1 MPTIPS
7 DCIKIRFTM
16 DLDGNDIA
24 VFGVNGH
31 LHHITGNTIDWQEYM
46 QDAAEKARDK
56 WVQHLDPITWT
67 PVVTAVKC
75 EAYHLDTAGKV
86 LDKGLAGF
94 TGPAQWKGSAGGGTL
109 PWETSLCVS
118 IYGYEPGSFT
128 RYGASKRGRFYLPPM
143 PVSAVT
149 GVRGHLHPS
158 TKSQLIGDL
167 GDFLNDIEGMVLGP
181 SGQGADYFELGI
193 ISASTNKGATPNGS
207 FTRAVK
213 WGFDD
218 RFDSQ
223 RRRENKDV
231 VPKTWGDIDREP

>member
-1 MPTIPS
+1 
-7 DCIKIRFTM
+7 M
-16 DLDGNDIA
+16 DLDGVEIA

-31 LHHITGNTIDWQEYM
+31 LHHITGNSIDWDEYI

-56 WVQHLDPITWT
+56 WIEHLAPITWT
-67 PVVTAVKC
+67 PVVKGVKV

-86 LDKGLAGF
+86 LNKGMAPF
-94 TGPAQWKGSAGGGTL
+94 DDDHQWKGQAGGGTL

-118 IYGYEPGSFT
+118 IYGYAPGSFT

-143 PVSAVT
+143 PVSAVS
-149 GVRGHLHPS
+149 GNRGHLHPS
-158 TKSQLIGDL
+158 TKAQLIGDL
-167 GDFLNDIEGMVLGP
+167 GAFLNDVEGMVLGP

-207 FTRAVK
+207 FTRAVA

-218 RFDSQ
+218 RLDSQ
-223 RRRENKDV
+223 RRRENHDV
-231 VPKTWGDIDREP
+231 VVKTWGDITREP